1 MKLNS
6 FDKVKQL
13 TEEMV
18 AIPSINKEP
27 GGESAVARY
36 IQDFYMSLPYFQAHP
51 EQVKCF
57 QTKNDFVVRHSTLA
71 YVKGTKGNSNRTV
84 ILIGHIDTVGV
95 DDFGT
100 IREYAFR
107 CEELPAKLRETF
119 VLPQEVIDDIESG
132 EYLFGRGALDMKSGV
147 AGHMYLIQY
156 FSEHPEEL
164 DGNLLA
170 IGECDE
176 EDNSKGIITALDLL
190 EELKEKEHFEYVA
203 CINADYSTNYAPG
216 DENRYIYY
224 GSIGKLLPCFAVF
237 GKEAHVGQ
245 AFSALDPN
253 LVLANIT
260 RKMSLNTDLCDIAQG
275 EVAIPPISLKQMDTK
290 GPYTVQT
297 ALTAFGYYNFFTHG
311 WSPSIVLEKSKQMAV
326 EAFDE
331 TVEYLNAQYKRFCEL
346 SKVDF
351 HQLPWKTRVYTW
363 NEFYNELA
371 AVHGEAFKKAIHE
384 FTVKLHEDD
393 PELDLRLFGLRVV
406 QEAWKWSED
415 KSPAVVVFFGS
426 IFSARIEM
434 TGRAAV
440 GGFAGAT
447 VMAAIR
453 WGAARG
459 VYSNEAG
466 VGSTIAG
473 HCTADTDHPIRQA
486 QFGIFEVFMDTIVI
500 CTITALAVL
509 ASGVWTQEGLSS
521 GQLALAAFQSV
532 FGNFGAIFVAIT
544 VFMFVFSTIISAG
557 FFGQIQAEILF
568 GRKFSKIW
576 VFMYPLFIGIACAFS
591 NVTTMYMIT
600 DGFMAIIVILN
611 MIGLLLMCKQV
622 KDLQKEYY
630 NTPGMYYLA
639 DKAAKEA
646 KKAAK

>member
-36 IQDFYMSLPYFQAHP
+36 IQNFYMSLPYFQAHP

-237 GKEAHVGQ
+237 GKEAHVGELPAIFGMIFQ
-245 AFSALDPN
+245 DAF
-253 LVLANIT
+253 
-260 RKMSLNTDLCDIAQG
+260 
-275 EVAIPPISLKQMDTK
+275 
-290 GPYTVQT
+290 
-297 ALTAFGYYNFFTHG
+297 
-311 WSPSIVLEKSKQMAV
+311 
-326 EAFDE
+326 
-331 TVEYLNAQYKRFCEL
+331 
-346 SKVDF
+346 
-351 HQLPWKTRVYTW
+351 
-363 NEFYNELA
+363 
-371 AVHGEAFKKAIHE
+371 
-384 FTVKLHEDD
+384 
-393 PELDLRLFGLRVV
+393 
-406 QEAWKWSED
+406 
-415 KSPAVVVFFGS
+415 
-426 IFSARIEM
+426 

>member
-1 MKLNS
+1 MFWIWILAIFGMCTKYC
-6 FDKVKQL
+6 
-13 TEEMV
+13 EV
-18 AIPSINKEP
+18 AMGIKY
-27 GGESAVARY
+27 RR
-36 IQDFYMSLPYFQAHP
+36 
-51 EQVKCF
+51 
-57 QTKNDFVVRHSTLA
+57 KNDVGEWVGGPAYYLRGLGKKIGVVFGVGYAFFFMIELVPSLA
-71 YVKGTKGNSNRTV
+71 SQGVSAAEQFNVFGANQTVTGIIIAVLVGV
-84 ILIGHIDTVGV
+84 ILAGGFKRVSSVTDILVPVMACLYVLGALVIIFAHVG
-95 DDFGT
+95 
-100 IREYAFR
+100 
-107 CEELPAKLRETF
+107 ELPA
-119 VLPQEVIDDIESG
+119 I
-132 EYLFGRGALDMKSGV
+132 FGMIFQD
-147 AGHMYLIQY
+147 
-156 FSEHPEEL
+156 
-164 DGNLLA
+164 
-170 IGECDE
+170 
-176 EDNSKGIITALDLL
+176 
-190 EELKEKEHFEYVA
+190 
-203 CINADYSTNYAPG
+203 
-216 DENRYIYY
+216 
-224 GSIGKLLPCFAVF
+224 
-237 GKEAHVGQ
+237 
-245 AFSALDPN
+245 AF
-253 LVLANIT
+253 
-260 RKMSLNTDLCDIAQG
+260 
-275 EVAIPPISLKQMDTK
+275 
-290 GPYTVQT
+290 
-297 ALTAFGYYNFFTHG
+297 
-311 WSPSIVLEKSKQMAV
+311 
-326 EAFDE
+326 
-331 TVEYLNAQYKRFCEL
+331 
-346 SKVDF
+346 
-351 HQLPWKTRVYTW
+351 
-363 NEFYNELA
+363 
-371 AVHGEAFKKAIHE
+371 
-384 FTVKLHEDD
+384 
-393 PELDLRLFGLRVV
+393 
-406 QEAWKWSED
+406 
-415 KSPAVVVFFGS
+415 
-426 IFSARIEM
+426 

-500 CTITALAVL
+500 CTITSLTVL
-509 ASGVWTQEGLSS
+509 CSGVWTQEGLSS